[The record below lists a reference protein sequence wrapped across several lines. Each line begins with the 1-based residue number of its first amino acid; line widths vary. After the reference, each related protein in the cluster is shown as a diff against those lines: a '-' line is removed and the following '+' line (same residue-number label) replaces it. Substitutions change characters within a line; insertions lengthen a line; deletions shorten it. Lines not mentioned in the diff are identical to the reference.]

1 MTTSS
6 VRLQPPFDGAQGP
19 EALEGPNLE
28 PRHPRLQE
36 LFAYLSVRRSA
47 LREAVET
54 VPEALRSQP
63 PEPGR
68 WSVADVL
75 EHLALVEERFAS
87 TLANRLAE
95 ARAEGVAEERETSPI
110 VGTYD
115 QGAVLDRSEKRQAP
129 EVVRPLGLDW
139 KSAWSRL
146 EEARRRFLGVF
157 LAGDGLALGDVAY
170 VHPRLGSLNLYQW
183 GVWMG
188 AHEGRHT
195 EQVREIAVTL
205 NSEV

>member
-6 VRLQPPFDGAQGP
+6 VRLQPD
-19 EALEGPNLE
+19 LE
-28 PRHPRLQE
+28 PRNPRLQE
-36 LFAYLSVRRSA
+36 LFAYLSVKRNA
-47 LREAVET
+47 LREAVDT
-54 VPEALRSQP
+54 VPEPQRSHP

-75 EHLALVEERFAS
+75 EHLALVEGRF
-87 TLANRLAE
+87 TTILANRLAE
-95 ARAEGVAEERETSPI
+95 ARAEGLAEERETSPI
-110 VGTYD
+110 VGTFD
-115 QGAVLDRSEKRQAP
+115 QAGVLDRTNRREAP
-129 EVVRPLGLDW
+129 EVVRPQGLDW

-146 EEARRRFLGVF
+146 EETRRSF
-157 LAGDGLALGDVAY
+157 LAVFRSADGLALGDVAY

-183 GVWMG
+183 GVWIG

-205 NSEV
+205 TFEV

>member
-75 EHLALVEERFAS
+75 EH
-87 TLANRLAE
+87 LAE

>member
-1 MTTSS
+1 
-6 VRLQPPFDGAQGP
+6 
-19 EALEGPNLE
+19 
-28 PRHPRLQE
+28 

-47 LREAVET
+47 LREAVDL

-75 EHLALVEERFAS
+75 EHLALVEGRFTT

-95 ARAEGVAEERETSPI
+95 ARAEGLAEERETSGI
-110 VGTYD
+110 VGTFD
-115 QGAVLDRSEKRQAP
+115 QAGVLDRTSKREAP
-129 EVVRPLGLDW
+129 EVVRPQGLDW
-139 KSAWSRL
+139 RSAWSRL
-146 EEARRRFLGVF
+146 EETRRSFLDVF
-157 LAGDGLALGDVAY
+157 LSADGLALADVAY

-205 NSEV
+205 KSEV

>member
-6 VRLQPPFDGAQGP
+6 VRLQPDPQP
-19 EALEGPNLE
+19 T
-28 PRHPRLQE
+28 HPRLRE
-36 LFAYLSVRRSA
+36 LFAYLNIRRNA
-47 LREAVET
+47 LREAVDA
-54 VPEALRSQP
+54 VPEALRGQP

-68 WSVADVL
+68 WSVAEVL
-75 EHLALVEERFAS
+75 EHLALVEGRFTT
-87 TLANRLAE
+87 TLGTRLQE
-95 ARAEGVAEERETSPI
+95 ARAAGLAEERETSAI
-110 VGTYD
+110 VGTFD
-115 QGAVLDRSEKRQAP
+115 QAGILDRTSRREAP

-139 KSAWSRL
+139 RAAWQRL
-146 EEARRRFLGVF
+146 EDTRRSFLDIF
-157 LAGDGLALGDVAY
+157 LSADGLALADVAY

-205 NSEV
+205 NSQV